1 MSKFNNVL
9 LIDFGSTYTKI
20 TAVDM
25 QNRCLLGT
33 AIGYTTVSTDIMHG
47 LNQALKDLEK
57 KTGKLNFDQVLGCS
71 SAAGGLKMVA
81 IGLIEELTAEAAKR
95 AALGAG
101 AKIQGVFCGEL
112 SSFEIK
118 KITNLQ
124 PDIVL
129 LAGGTDG
136 GNKAVI
142 LHNAQALTKLE
153 IDIPIVVAGNKSVVD
168 QVADILAINKSEVI
182 ISENVMPK
190 VNILNINPAREAIRS
205 IFLKR
210 IIHAKGIDKANGF
223 VDKML
228 MPTPEA
234 VLIAAELLS
243 TGTEQQPGIGEL
255 ILVDIGGATTDVYSM
270 AVGDPTGLN
279 VVMRGLPEPYAK
291 RTVEGDLGMRYSAQ
305 AVVDAVGIEK
315 LAATANVSIAELEE
329 YIEYIAKAIHVL
341 PETARQ
347 KRMEIAL
354 AFACT
359 KEAVNRHVGQL
370 EQVFMLTGKGFV
382 QTGKDLTEIKA
393 VIGTGGVLLKNTTPR
408 DILKGA
414 LYDEHE
420 GMLLKPHQ
428 AELLLDNEYIL
439 ASMGLL
445 AQIDKNI
452 ALEIMKETIIRQK
465 EL

>member
-1 MSKFNNVL
+1 MSNLNNVL

-25 QNRCLLGT
+25 QERCLLGT
-33 AIGYTTVSTDIMHG
+33 ATGYTTVSTDIMQG
-47 LNQALKDLEK
+47 LNQALHDLENNI
-57 KTGKLNFDQVLGCS
+57 GKVEFDQVLGCS

-101 AKIQGVFCGEL
+101 AKVLGVFCGEL
-112 SSFEIK
+112 SSLEVK
-118 KITNLQ
+118 KIAELQ
-124 PDIVL
+124 PDIIL

-142 LHNAQALTKLE
+142 LHNAQLLTKLTA
-153 IDIPIVVAGNKSVVD
+153 DIPFVVAGNKSVVD
-168 QVADILAINKSEVI
+168 QVAEILAVNKSEVI

-190 VNILNINPAREAIRS
+190 VNVLNINPAREAIRS

-210 IIHAKGIDKANGF
+210 IIHAKGIDKANVF
-223 VDKML
+223 VNKLL

-234 VLIAAELLS
+234 VLVAAELLS
-243 TGTEQQPGIGEL
+243 AGTNEQAGIGEL
-255 ILVDIGGATTDVYSM
+255 LLVDIGGATTDVYSM
-270 AVGDPTGLN
+270 AVGNPTGSN

-305 AVVDAVGIEK
+305 AVVDAVGLEK
-315 LAATANVSIAELEE
+315 IANSAKVSIAELQN
-329 YIEYIAKAIHVL
+329 YIEYISKEIHVL
-341 PETARQ
+341 PKTAAE

-359 KEAVNRHVGQL
+359 REAVNRHVGQL
-370 EQVFMLTGKGFV
+370 EQVFMLTGKGYV
-382 QTGKDLTEIKA
+382 QVGKDLSKIQT
-393 VIGTGGVLLKNTTPR
+393 VIGTGGVLLKNSEPKE
-408 DILKGA
+408 ILKGA
-414 LYDEHE
+414 LYTEQE
-420 GMLLKPHQ
+420 SMLLKPQH
-428 AELLLDNEYIL
+428 AKLLLDNEYIL

-445 AQIDKNI
+445 AQLDKNI
-452 ALEIMKETIIRQK
+452 ALEIMKNTIVK
-465 EL
+465 